1 MNANVKAAGHEEW
14 FDVVNE
20 RDEVIGQEQRA
31 VVHAKEL
38 WHRAVY
44 VLVFNEAGQ
53 LFMQKRALTKD
64 SSPGMWTISC
74 SGHVDAGEDYDAA
87 AIRELGE
94 ELGWVP
100 SSPPVRILRVAASE
114 VTGWEFLWIYQ
125 LKAEGPFT
133 LHPEEIDCGEWLE
146 LAELSRR
153 LVACPNDFCSAFR
166 WLWPRLAEKL
176 I

>member
-1 MNANVKAAGHEEW
+1 MNVNVKAAADAEW

-20 RDEVIGQEQRA
+20 RDEVIGRELRA
-31 VVHAKEL
+31 VVHAKGL

-44 VLVFNEAGQ
+44 VLVFTESGQ

-74 SGHVDAGEDYDAA
+74 SGHVDAGEDYDTAA
-87 AIRELGE
+87 TRELEE

-100 SSPPVRILRVAASE
+100 TSPPVRIMRVEASE
-114 VTGWEFLWIYQ
+114 MTGWEFLWVYQ
-125 LKAEGPFT
+125 LRAEGPFT
-133 LHPEEIDCGEWLE
+133 LHPEEIECGEWLD

-153 LVACPNDFCSAFR
+153 LSTKPEVFCAAFR
-166 WLWPRLAEKL
+166 WLWPQLAEKL